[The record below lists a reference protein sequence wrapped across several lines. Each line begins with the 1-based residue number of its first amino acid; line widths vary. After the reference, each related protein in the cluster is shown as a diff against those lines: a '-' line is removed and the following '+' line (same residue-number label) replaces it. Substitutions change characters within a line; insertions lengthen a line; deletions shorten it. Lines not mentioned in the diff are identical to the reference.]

1 MKPTLTYARWRALK
15 RLGRRLG
22 HEKPFTGAQFD
33 IKGQTLA
40 SLEECGWVARVE
52 APAPDTPFAL
62 PTQGHH
68 WIVTPAGREAIA
80 ALPDQAPRRT

>member
-15 RLGRRLG
+15 KLQD
-22 HEKPFTGAQFD
+22 HENTFTGAELD
-33 IKGQTLA
+33 IKGPTLV

-52 APAPDTPFAL
+52 APADDTPFSL

-68 WIVTPAGREAIA
+68 WIVTTAGREAIA